1 MISAELVHGIL
12 RQRRSTSTELLKL
25 SGLGNHFGNTSVVFF
40 PTYDAGDLYDLRN
53 FVL

>member
-40 PTYDAGDLYDLRN
+40 TLMMPGT
-53 FVL
+53 FMIS